1 MTRKIV
7 ISSETLQQADD
18 NGLVIIVVDSEEANG
33 FFKQKYQDNEGHYL
47 GGERY
52 E

>member
-1 MTRKIV
+1 MIHKIV
-7 ISSETLQQADD
+7 ISSETLQQADS
-18 NGLVIIVVDSEEANG
+18 NGLEIIVVDSEEVDG
-33 FFKQKYQDNEGHYL
+33 FFKQEYQDNEGYYL